1 MKIFCAYAF
10 TGEDLDA
17 LTNRMK
23 LVVDTLNAC
32 GHEAY
37 CNRFDPVVDEIQK
50 KDDIRGIFRR
60 AFDVIEQQE
69 ATVAIVT
76 SPNKSVGQ
84 IMEFGVA
91 LSQGKPVYLLEH
103 SSAKG
108 STYLSRLATKS
119 YEWTT
124 EEDLIRALKEL

>member
-10 TGEDLDA
+10 TGEDLDT

-23 LVVDTLNAC
+23 LVVDTLNSS

-50 KDDIRGIFRR
+50 IDDIQAIFRR

-69 ATVAIVT
+69 AIVAIVT

-91 LSQGKPVYLLEH
+91 LSQGKPVYLFEH
-103 SSAKG
+103 SSAIG

-124 EEDLIRALKEL
+124 EEDLLRVLKEV